1 MKKDLLERLRL
12 EGNPLIDGETVTFLW
27 QGESA
32 PHLIDDLHGWE
43 DNPQRL
49 KRIGTDSSAGSELTL
64 WAFSFP
70 LARDAYLEYSF
81 YDPISKNRFRDPFN
95 KHRIY
100 NGVGSDNNFL
110 YMPEAWPSPWTKI
123 DKNVKHGKL
132 TRYEVETWM
141 LGGLGKRAVYLY
153 QPPTSKPV
161 PLLVVYDGNDY
172 LQRGRITA
180 IVDNLIGLN
189 RIQPLALALL
199 QNGGKYRRFIEYA
212 DSDATLSWLRHDI
225 LPLAQRELRL
235 SEARGAFGI
244 LGASMGGLMA
254 MYTGLRM
261 PKIFGK
267 IISQSGVFSFEG
279 LDCSVVDLIRYAPRP
294 NVKIW
299 MDVGKL
305 DELLEDNRRMVTI
318 LKQKGYNPAYRE
330 TGGAHNYTTWR
341 NSLGEA
347 LIQMFGSSNEMS

>member
-1 MKKDLLERLRL
+1 MKRDLLERLRL
-12 EGNPLIDGETVTFLW
+12 EGNPVIDGETVIFLW

-32 PHLIDDLHGWE
+32 PQLIDDLHGWE
-43 DNPQRL
+43 DNPQQL
-49 KRIGTDSSAGSELTL
+49 KRMGTDSSTGSGITF
-64 WAFSFP
+64 WGISFP
-70 LARDAYLEYSF
+70 LAQDAYLEYSF

-95 KHRIY
+95 KRRIY
-100 NGVGSDNNFL
+100 NGVGSYNNFL
-110 YMPEAWPSPWTKI
+110 YMPEASRSPWTKI
-123 DKNVKHGKL
+123 DKNIKHGKL
-132 TRYEVETWM
+132 TRHEVETWM
-141 LGGLGKRAVYLY
+141 LGGSGKRAVYLY
-153 QPPTSKPV
+153 QPPTREPV
-161 PLLVVYDGNDY
+161 PLLVVYDGIDY
-172 LQRGRITA
+172 LRRGKITA
-180 IVDNLIGLN
+180 IVDNLVEQN
-189 RIQPLALALL
+189 RIRPIALALL

-212 DSDATLSWLRHDI
+212 DSDATLSWLRHDV
-225 LPLAQRELRL
+225 LPLAQRKLRL
-235 SEARGAFGI
+235 SEEGGAFGI

-294 NVKIW
+294 NAKIW

-305 DELLEDNRRMVTI
+305 EELLEDNRQMVTL

-347 LIQMFGSSNEMS
+347 LIQMFGLPNKTG